1 MISSLFLASPEILQ
15 QTGVPI
21 ISPAVCTQIWGQSR
35 ITDAM
40 ICAGASGSSSC
51 QVYEDRSRRNTL
63 PFQCCCCSI
72 SNVCF
77 LQGDSGGP
85 LVCEHSGV
93 WTLVGSVSWEKST
106 CDPRFPAVYARISQ
120 LRSWIDRTIALEHQ
134 SECARGDAVF
144 NY

>member
-63 PFQCCCCSI
+63 PFQCCCCSQMCVFCRVI
-72 SNVCF
+72 LVVLWCVSVQGSGLWWALSLGKKALVTPVS
-77 LQGDSGGP
+77 LQSMP
-85 LVCEHSGV
+85 ASPSYAP
-93 WTLVGSVSWEKST
+93 GST
-106 CDPRFPAVYARISQ
+106 GLLP
-120 LRSWIDRTIALEHQ
+120 
-134 SECARGDAVF
+134 
-144 NY
+144 